1 MNKLLTNDVL
11 KLSLILVVSLFL
23 PVTLWGQ
30 QEPLY
35 SVVGQCFSRNTT
47 PPGFPEP
54 ATWDWS
60 YKADVTLEAG
70 GEIIETKT
78 DDRGRFAF
86 PEINSR
92 QVRVIIQQPTGQRPV
107 VYAGTV
113 ELMPGENIVLFQFV
127 GNMQYTQPAIT
138 VEGDK
143 WIYRIVSE
151 PPRLPIL
158 YTEWTVEKLK
168 SLPGAEYNRRKETI
182 TFSGNTLRRTKV
194 DGVIGKG
201 SVYVF
206 GLNPEA
212 SE

>member
-1 MNKLLTNDVL
+1 MNKLLTHDVL
-11 KLSLILVVSLFL
+11 RLSLILIVSLFL
-23 PVTLWGQ
+23 PLTLWGQ
-30 QEPLY
+30 TEPLY
-35 SVVGQCFSRNTT
+35 SIAGQCFLRWTT

-54 ATWDWS
+54 MTFDMRFDA
-60 YKADVTLEAG
+60 YVTLEAG
-70 GEIIETKT
+70 GEIFETET

-92 QVRVIIQQPTGQRPV
+92 LVRLVISQKGDSSV

-113 ELMPGENIVLFQFV
+113 ELMPGENIVLYQIWY
-127 GNMQYTQPAIT
+127 NNNPNESAIT

>member
-1 MNKLLTNDVL
+1 MNKLLTHDVL
-11 KLSLILVVSLFL
+11 RLSLILIVGLFL
-23 PVTLWGQ
+23 PVTLRGQ

-35 SVVGQCFSRNTT
+35 SVAGQCFFRWTT

-54 ATWDWS
+54 TTFDWQ
-60 YKADVTLEAG
+60 YRADVTLEAG

-86 PEINSR
+86 PEISSR
-92 QVRVIIQQPTGQRPV
+92 LVRLVISEEGRDSV
-107 VYAGTV
+107 VYDGTI
-113 ELMPGENIVLFQFV
+113 ELMPGENIVLFQIWYNNNPNV
-127 GNMQYTQPAIT
+127 SAIT

-143 WIYRIVSE
+143 WVFRIVPA
-151 PPRLPIL
+151 PPTLPIL

>member
-1 MNKLLTNDVL
+1 MNKLLTHDVL
-11 KLSLILVVSLFL
+11 RLSLILIVSLFL
-23 PVTLWGQ
+23 PVTLRGQ

-35 SVVGQCFSRNTT
+35 SVAGQCFFRWTT

-54 ATWDWS
+54 TTFDWQ
-60 YKADVTLEAG
+60 YRADVTLEAG

-86 PEINSR
+86 PEISSR
-92 QVRVIIQQPTGQRPV
+92 LVRLVISEEGRDSV
-107 VYAGTV
+107 VYDGTI
-113 ELMPGENIVLFQFV
+113 ELMPGENIVLFQFWGKNNNNV
-127 GNMQYTQPAIT
+127 SAIT
-138 VEGDK
+138 VDGDK
-143 WIYRIVSE
+143 WIFHIVPA
-151 PPRLPIL
+151 PPTFPIL

-182 TFSGNTLRRTKV
+182 ILSGDALRRTKV
-194 DGVIGKG
+194 DGVVGLG